1 MARSLGLEAEGRPV
15 PSEVIESHPLGRVAE
30 PREIAEVIAFLAS
43 PLAGFITGAIV
54 MADGGA
60 TAR

>member
-1 MARSLGLEAEGRPV
+1 
-15 PSEVIESHPLGRVAE
+15 
-30 PREIAEVIAFLAS
+30 VIAFLAS
-43 PLAGFITGAIV
+43 PLSGFMTGSIV

>member
-1 MARSLGLEAEGRPV
+1 L
-15 PSEVIESHPLGRVAE
+15 ESHPLGRVAT
-30 PREIAEVIAFLAS
+30 PAEIADVIAFLAS
-43 PLAGFITGAIV
+43 PLSGFMTGSIV